1 MRKTGNLRRIVS
13 GLLAGMTI
21 LSTVLSPMT
30 AYAAEMKPDEKPP
43 LYEEV
48 KDLLDEDEVVTAKD
62 YEVEVGSN
70 FDVKSDYTGLEIRD
84 DNKVKVTFEEAK
96 NEKQEDFTTDHV
108 DTYKAVYYVEP
119 VNSEHPKY
127 QISRKLIVREN
138 AVSTQAETEGVNA
151 ISDSENAEADQ
162 QTEETEDAESDSETE
177 QVTETPAE
185 ESQTVGAE
193 EAVENES
200 KQKSLYEMSYEEI
213 LEAGAAL
220 VEKAMQ
226 SGEDETSFTG
236 EDLELYE
243 VYQNVLMA
251 GNSDGVATF
260 ADAGSLVVKNAK
272 NETGMWDIP
281 LLAYISS
288 STTGGPVHNYV
299 KYIAN
304 DSANG
309 WRLAYC
315 LQVSKHFIDSTQ
327 YIGAEWKQNGMYA
340 EISYAIANGCK
351 KYGQTNNAAYS
362 TGNWIKD
369 YYVTQTVIYC
379 ILSDYG
385 YDGHPLSSLSA
396 VSGYQ
401 DVYNCVQA
409 MYKDVKKNG
418 NKAGDGYG
426 DNPTYTITAPSSTA
440 MKLNADGTYYQTGW
454 YSVKSSGEL
463 VSRSLSLSGAPE
475 GTEIVY
481 KDNSNTSDFYLRIPV
496 AKAYAIGDKTVSFKV
511 KATAKF
517 SRPMVYNYQSKIAD
531 AQNVTF
537 LEKKT
542 TNSPKTSEAEASLKL
557 DKAKVSV
564 VKVDSKKGD
573 AKLAGAVFGL
583 YKDQACTQLITEMPA
598 TDKKGASTIE
608 IVKTQ
613 ETVYL
618 KEITAPYGYRINTT
632 AYNVKL
638 VANQTTTATVPDEEQ
653 LAELTIYKEGQVLTG
668 ADVNENGTT
677 FHYENRRQKNAV
689 YNVYAGADIVTAYGT
704 KVYSKG
710 DLVKENLTTGENGS
724 VTLKNLHLGVY
735 VVKEATAPENFYN
748 GGEEKTVTLTY
759 AGQNKE
765 VVFADVTFNNE
776 RQKAE
781 VTVVKQD
788 KDTKKPLGGG
798 IFALYAANDIANADG
813 TVVVKKGT
821 LIEKVT
827 TGADGT
833 AKFTAD
839 LPIGYSYSVKEDQ
852 HRKAM

>member
-243 VYQNVLMA
+243 VYQNALMA

-481 KDNSNTSDFYLRIPV
+481 KDNS
-496 AKAYAIGDKTVSFKV
+496 KG
-511 KATAKF
+511 
-517 SRPMVYNYQSKIAD
+517 
-531 AQNVTF
+531 
-537 LEKKT
+537 
-542 TNSPKTSEAEASLKL
+542 
-557 DKAKVSV
+557 V
-564 VKVDSKKGD
+564 V
-573 AKLAGAVFGL
+573 
-583 YKDQACTQLITEMPA
+583 P
-598 TDKKGASTIE
+598 
-608 IVKTQ
+608 
-613 ETVYL
+613 
-618 KEITAPYGYRINTT
+618 
-632 AYNVKL
+632 
-638 VANQTTTATVPDEEQ
+638 
-653 LAELTIYKEGQVLTG
+653 
-668 ADVNENGTT
+668 
-677 FHYENRRQKNAV
+677 
-689 YNVYAGADIVTAYGT
+689 
-704 KVYSKG
+704 
-710 DLVKENLTTGENGS
+710 
-724 VTLKNLHLGVY
+724 
-735 VVKEATAPENFYN
+735 
-748 GGEEKTVTLTY
+748 
-759 AGQNKE
+759 
-765 VVFADVTFNNE
+765 
-776 RQKAE
+776 
-781 VTVVKQD
+781 
-788 KDTKKPLGGG
+788 
-798 IFALYAANDIANADG
+798 
-813 TVVVKKGT
+813 
-821 LIEKVT
+821 
-827 TGADGT
+827 
-833 AKFTAD
+833 
-839 LPIGYSYSVKEDQ
+839 
-852 HRKAM
+852 